1 MDEPAA
7 GLRHLEKKDLAALL
21 MQLRLEGLSVLI
33 IEHDMEFVMHLADR
47 ITVLDF
53 GTVIATGSPQEIQK
67 NPRVLDAYLG
77 IDEKSEGSL

>member
-67 NPRVLDAYLG
+67 NSRVLDAYLG
-77 IDEKSEGSL
+77 IDEQSEGSL